1 MVSGMTLGIVVDDTV
16 HFLSK
21 YRRAILVT
29 SLILVAGFGV
39 LAQSAFAMN
48 SLMALLT
55 AIAIAMAVVADFL
68 LLPALL
74 IRFDGKRAPQ
84 PAIVPAPAIPGD
96 AVAVTS

>member
-39 LAQSAFAMN
+39 LA
-48 SLMALLT
+48 
-55 AIAIAMAVVADFL
+55 
-68 LLPALL
+68 
-74 IRFDGKRAPQ
+74 
-84 PAIVPAPAIPGD
+84 PAIPGD

>member
-1 MVSGMTLGIVVDDTV
+1 MTLGIVVDDTV

-21 YRRAILVT
+21 YRRARREQGLDASGAVRYAFNSVGRAILVT

-74 IRFDGKRAPQ
+74 IRFDGK
-84 PAIVPAPAIPGD
+84 
-96 AVAVTS
+96 